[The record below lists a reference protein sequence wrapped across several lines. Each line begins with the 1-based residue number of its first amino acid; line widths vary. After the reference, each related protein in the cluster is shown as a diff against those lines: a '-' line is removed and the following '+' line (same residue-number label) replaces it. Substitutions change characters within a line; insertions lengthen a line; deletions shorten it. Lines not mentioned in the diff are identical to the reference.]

1 MSDAVSRA
9 RSELGQMSWALRE
22 YGRPRRW
29 VEQWRSNRGITLP
42 ELPAPPARARRD
54 EVWGIA
60 MVRDEADIIGL
71 TVQHL
76 LDQGLDH
83 VLVVDNRSQDA
94 TPRILADI
102 SARDPRLHVGR
113 DDEPRYYQAEKMT
126 YLAHVARRCGARWVV
141 PFDADEF
148 WFARDEPLAEFLR
161 RQDTATVVHAAW
173 HSMVPSGDGPL
184 DAGTEYLLD
193 ATPTFPGKVAA
204 RTHPLLV
211 LGVGNHS
218 AARVGAH
225 VHGIHI
231 AHAVYRS
238 KVQVARKVRQGA
250 AAAVAAGK
258 TGNIAPHWRR
268 ASGLD
273 DDAIAAIWSTLQSG
287 HPVPLLDHQAAG
299 PMVPVRPARWSTWDP
314 HDLLGT

>member
-1 MSDAVSRA
+1 MPDVKSRI
-9 RSELGQMSWALRE
+9 RSEIGQLSWALRE
-22 YGRPRRW
+22 YRRPQRW

-42 ELPAPPARARRD
+42 DLPEPSQRD

-60 MVRDEADIIGL
+60 MVRDEVDIIGL

-83 VLVVDNRSQDA
+83 VLVVDNRSRDA
-94 TPRILADI
+94 TPRILAEL

-113 DDEPRYYQAEKMT
+113 DDEPRYYQAEKMS
-126 YLAHVARRCGARWVV
+126 YLAHIARQRGARWVV

-148 WFARDEPLAEFLR
+148 WFAKDELLADLLR

-173 HSMVPSGDGPL
+173 HSMVPSGDGPI
-184 DAGTEYLLD
+184 DVETEYVLD

-204 RTHPLLV
+204 RTHPWLV

-225 VHGIHI
+225 AHGIHI

-238 KVQVARKVRQGA
+238 PSQVARKVRQGA

-258 TGNIAPHWRR
+258 SGNIAPHWRR

-273 DDAIAAIWSTLQSG
+273 DDAIADIWSDLRTG
-287 HPVPLLDHQAAG
+287 RPVPLLDHQAAG
-299 PMVPVRPARWSTWDP
+299 PMVSVRPGVWSTWDP
-314 HDLLGT
+314 ADLLAG